1 MLKTASFAQ
10 YSGTQALLSTR
21 LEMCLEYIDYP
32 GSEKSKYNQ
41 YNKDFGVQ
49 QSGSDE
55 SVFRTGLGIEIKP
68 ALTCSFELQK
78 LWGIQGGRCL

>member
-32 GSEKSKYNQ
+32 GSEKSKYKQ

-55 SVFRTGLGIEIKP
+55 SVLSTPVLHP
-68 ALTCSFELQK
+68 AERVPK
-78 LWGIQGGRCL
+78 LHFCHNSRSKS